1 MDAQKSDRLTLP
13 KIDSNSLSADSMR
26 SIGDQPILTW
36 EEPDF
41 EEFDLCMEVT
51 AYVYHWQ

>member
-13 KIDSNSLSADSMR
+13 KIDSNSLSADSML